1 MVVIGKRMLLSLEGI
16 LKSTGTAMLDTA
28 SLLDS
33 INRQMPELGIQW
45 PLHDEVLT
53 KK

>member
-1 MVVIGKRMLLSLEGI
+1 MLLSLEGI
-16 LKSTGTAMLDTA
+16 LKTTGTAMLDTA